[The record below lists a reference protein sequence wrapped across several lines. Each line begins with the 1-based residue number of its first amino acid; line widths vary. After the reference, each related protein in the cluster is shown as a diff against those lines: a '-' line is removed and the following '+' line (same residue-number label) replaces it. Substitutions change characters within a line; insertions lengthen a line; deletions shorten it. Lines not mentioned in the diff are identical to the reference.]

1 MFENPR
7 DILYIVISFCII
19 WVTVFLCWMFYY
31 AARLLKNFNQIVEEL
46 RVRLQSL
53 SDMINGLHSKVEGL
67 SVLLTGAL
75 GGAGAIVKKYVGN
88 RVQRWAERRGE
99 DAGALAKE
107 AVEKAVEATASG
119 MKRMAKKIKK

>member
-1 MFENPR
+1 MENSR

-75 GGAGAIVKKYVGN
+75 GGAGAIVKKYVGK

-107 AVEKAVEATASG
+107 AVDRAVEATAGG